1 MLKRPVCFGLLV
13 IVTACTAFQTGGTPS
28 DPSQLVDSAD
38 VHRQLFA
45 LADDSMQG
53 RRTATPGIARAARFI
68 AAEMR
73 RSGLEP
79 AGDSGYFQRVPLA
92 LRRVEVMG
100 RDSVRR
106 MVDQLVL
113 LPSVA
118 DLDTV
123 PAERRR
129 MDVNVVGMIRGSDP
143 VLRDSAI
150 VIGAHHDHIGIRSG
164 ATPDSINN
172 GADDDASGVVTV
184 LQIGKALARAQPKRT
199 MVFATFTGEEGGGFG
214 SRRYLAS
221 PVVPLART
229 TAQMQVEMIG
239 RPDSLGGGFGKA
251 WLTGYE
257 RSTMGDMLKAN
268 GIPIVADPRPCQ
280 MFFQRSD
287 NIRFARIGIPA
298 HTLSSFN
305 MHADYHQVG
314 DSPDKA
320 DIGHMTAVIRAGVRA
335 AQILANGPA
344 PTWHAGMKP
353 PATGQ
358 IARAPGC

>member
-1 MLKRPVCFGLLV
+1 MFV
-13 IVTACTAFQTGGTPS
+13 IVTACTALRTGGTPA
-28 DPSQLVDSAD
+28 DPTQLVDSTD
-38 VHRQLFA
+38 VRRQLFV

-53 RRTATPGIARAARFI
+53 RRIATPGIARAARFI
-68 AAEMR
+68 ADEMR
-73 RSGLEP
+73 RAGLEP

-92 LRRVEVMG
+92 LRRVEVVG
-100 RDSVRR
+100 RDSSRR
-106 MVDQLVL
+106 TVETLVL
-113 LPSVA
+113 LANVA
-118 DLDTV
+118 DLDTI

-129 MDVNVVGMIRGSDP
+129 MDVNVVGVIRGSDP

-164 ATPDSINN
+164 ASPDSINN

-184 LQIGKALARAQPKRT
+184 LQIAKALARSNPKPKRT
-199 MVFATFTGEEGGGFG
+199 MVFATFTGEEGGGSG

-221 PVVPLART
+221 PVIPMART

-239 RPDSLGGGFGKA
+239 RPDSLAGGFGKA

-257 RSTMGDMLKAN
+257 RTTMGDMLKAN
-268 GIPIVADPRPCQ
+268 GIPLVADPRPCQ
-280 MFFQRSD
+280 SFFSRSD

-305 MHADYHQVG
+305 LHSDYHQVS

-320 DIGHMTAVIRAGVRA
+320 DIGHMTAVIRAAVRA
-335 AQILANGPA
+335 SQILANGPA
-344 PTWHAGMKP
+344 PTWHEGMRP
-353 PATGQ
+353 PATGP
-358 IARAPGC
+358 IPRPSNC

>member
-1 MLKRPVCFGLLV
+1 MPHRLVYCSLLV
-13 IVTACTAFQTGGTPS
+13 IVTACTAFRGGGAPA
-28 DPSQLVDSAD
+28 DPSSLVDSAD
-38 VHRQLFA
+38 VRRQLFA

-53 RRTATPGIARAARFI
+53 RRIATPGIARAARFI
-68 AAEMR
+68 AQEMR
-73 RSGLEP
+73 RAGIEP
-79 AGDSGYFQRVPLA
+79 AGDSGYFQRVPMA
-92 LRRVEVMG
+92 TRRVEVMG

-106 MVDQLVL
+106 MVEQLVL
-113 LPSVA
+113 LPTVA

-123 PAERRR
+123 RAERRR
-129 MDVNVVGMIRGSDP
+129 VDVNVVGIIRGTDP

-184 LQIGKALARAQPKRT
+184 LQIAKALARAKPKRT
-199 MVFATFTGEEGGGFG
+199 LVFATFTGEEGGGFG
-214 SRRYLAS
+214 ARRYLAA
-221 PVVPLART
+221 PAVPIART

-239 RPDSLGGGFGKA
+239 RPDSLAGGFGKA

-280 MFFQRSD
+280 SFFQRSD

-305 MHADYHQVG
+305 MHTDYHQVS

-320 DIGHMTAVIRAGVRA
+320 DIGHMTAVIRAAVRA
-335 AQILANGPA
+335 TQILASGPA
-344 PTWHAGMKP
+344 PTWHPGMEP
-353 PATGQ
+353 PTTGP
-358 IARAPGC
+358 IARAAGC